1 MSFYSVHFYSSKISQ
16 YLFPGI
22 IYLAFVIHLLI
33 NSKILCFFFLL
44 QRARQWLSGT
54 WMIVRSLMVWMLLLS
69 GRTLTLPFGNRGLR
83 VESISPLLV
92 IFARLRPQKTF
103 PVRIKIFHCPKM
115 EERETRR
122 TKILA
127 YFLCQATGND
137 YGSNFL
143 LIIEDISK
151 RFGFV
156 SVFRYLKSK
165 RIYKVLLAQ
174 PVVPDFK
181 LLGPINLVWL

>member
-1 MSFYSVHFYSSKISQ
+1 
-16 YLFPGI
+16 
-22 IYLAFVIHLLI
+22 
-33 NSKILCFFFLL
+33 
-44 QRARQWLSGT
+44 
-54 WMIVRSLMVWMLLLS
+54 
-69 GRTLTLPFGNRGLR
+69 
-83 VESISPLLV
+83 
-92 IFARLRPQKTF
+92 
-103 PVRIKIFHCPKM
+103 M
-115 EERETRR
+115 EERETRH

-151 RFGFV
+151 RCGFV
-156 SVFRYLKSK
+156 SAFRYLKSK

-181 LLGPINLVWL
+181 LLGSVNLVWLWSSMSLGEEDFVIFHTTVRNKEEEDYSDCKDSYVAAKIVVFWDMDGCKIP